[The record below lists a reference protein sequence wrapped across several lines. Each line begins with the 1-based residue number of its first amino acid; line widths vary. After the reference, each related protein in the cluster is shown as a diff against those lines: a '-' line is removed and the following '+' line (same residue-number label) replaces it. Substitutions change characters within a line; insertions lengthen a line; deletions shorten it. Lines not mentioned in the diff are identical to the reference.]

1 MQQKIQKA
9 QDSYGR
15 LLELQKEL
23 AQSLKYWEEAT
34 KLVQELEEFYHQP
47 TWLDLHYSSQK
58 YTLDTKGNYSVLS
71 EDAIWNAL
79 WEQRN
84 LEEKLV
90 EIIKPILDRIKD
102 EA

>member
-9 QDSYGR
+9 QDNYGR
-15 LLELQKEL
+15 LLELQKKL
-23 AQSLKYWEEAT
+23 AESLKDWQETT
-34 KLVQELEEFYHQP
+34 KLVQELETFYQQP
-47 TWLDLHYSSQK
+47 EWIALHDNSEK
-58 YTLDTKGNYSVLS
+58 YTFDTKGNFSVLS